1 MMQQIIPPSVDE
13 PLVILVDTQDNEIG
27 VAPKMQVHLDGV
39 LHRAF
44 SVFVF
49 NRQGELMLQQRAI
62 EKYHSGGL
70 WTNTCCSHPA
80 PGETN
85 EQAAHRRLV
94 EEMGF
99 DCDLEHAFAFLYRTD
114 FENGLT
120 EHEYD
125 HVFFGHAEPI
135 PHLNPEEV
143 ADYRWVSLA
152 ELDRWMADKPE
163 DFTFWFKHIYERVK
177 AHLAKAGGHA

>member
-1 MMQQIIPPSVDE
+1 MMQQIIPPTVNE

-49 NRQGELMLQQRAI
+49 NRKGELMLQQRAFN
-62 EKYHSGGL
+62 KYHSGGL

-85 EQAAHRRLV
+85 EQAAHRRLE

-99 DCDLEHAFAFLYRTD
+99 DCELEHAFAFLYRTD

-125 HVFFGHAEPI
+125 HVFFGYDEPI
-135 PHLNPEEV
+135 PHLNPDEV

-152 ELDRWMADKPE
+152 ELDAWMTDRPE